1 MYKLVF
7 SVVVLISSLNNLFA
21 INILIEMNDKQNN
34 HLKAYGVAYSAVE
47 SGKKVEW
54 LLNHE
59 GGSFMFNYTEK
70 IEKECKLK
78 GVSYTIIPKLVAE
91 KIRENIA
98 RTEVNKEIVVLDKAP
113 KIAIYSPKN
122 KQPWDD
128 AVTLALSYSEIPYDV
143 IYDTEVLNNIL
154 PMYDWLHL
162 HHEDFTGQYGKFY
175 SAFKNASW
183 YIQQKKEFER
193 DARKLGYSKVSELKL
208 DIAKKIKDYIFSGG
222 FLFAMCSA
230 TDSYDIALS
239 SENLDICHNVFD
251 NDPIDSGINEKLN
264 FNKTF
269 AFKDFKL
276 ISNPNIYEFSN
287 IDNTRDRKVKEKE
300 DYFILF
306 DFSAKWDHIP
316 TMLCQNHQKIIIG
329 FMGQTTSF
337 KKKYIKKNV
346 TILGENKSLEEAKY
360 IHGKYGNGTWTF
372 YGGHDPED
380 YQHRVGDPKT
390 DLNLH
395 TNSPGYRLIL
405 NNILLPAAKKKKL
418 KT

>member
-1 MYKLVF
+1 
-7 SVVVLISSLNNLFA
+7 
-21 INILIEMNDKQNN
+21 MNDKQNN

-59 GGSFMFNYTEK
+59 GGSFMFNYTEE

-175 SAFKNASW
+175 SAFKNVSW
-183 YIQQKKEFER
+183 
-193 DARKLGYSKVSELKL
+193 
-208 DIAKKIKDYIFSGG
+208 
-222 FLFAMCSA
+222 
-230 TDSYDIALS
+230 
-239 SENLDICHNVFD
+239 
-251 NDPIDSGINEKLN
+251 
-264 FNKTF
+264 
-269 AFKDFKL
+269 
-276 ISNPNIYEFSN
+276 
-287 IDNTRDRKVKEKE
+287 
-300 DYFILF
+300 
-306 DFSAKWDHIP
+306 
-316 TMLCQNHQKIIIG
+316 
-329 FMGQTTSF
+329 
-337 KKKYIKKNV
+337 
-346 TILGENKSLEEAKY
+346 
-360 IHGKYGNGTWTF
+360 
-372 YGGHDPED
+372 
-380 YQHRVGDPKT
+380 
-390 DLNLH
+390 
-395 TNSPGYRLIL
+395 
-405 NNILLPAAKKKKL
+405 
-418 KT
+418 